1 MKKISIQ
8 TILGGLVLFML
19 AGGLFATAW
28 GEVTYDPDTWTYSG
42 SGTWS
47 EAVTITNPTT
57 FHFLDTETAT
67 FSGAITGNNS
77 VTKTGDGNWV
87 ISSTGTVLHNAVT
100 IEAGTVT
107 LNAQRPEKAFRGT
120 VTVNT
125 GAMLVSGSKDAF
137 GYTATTNPT
146 VFYLN
151 GGTLHKTVGEN
162 ETLGNVDL
170 YFTGGTMSA
179 DMGRYDILRSDVRF
193 FVRAAED
200 ATAEV
205 PTVSTISAPLVLRN
219 SIANDFSVDV
229 AANAHLDIT
238 GEISANIITAT
249 NTYPTL
255 IKTGAGILTLANVK
269 NAGIEIQAG
278 TANLTGTSSG
288 AISIASGGTAYLTAA
303 NSGSITVAS
312 GGTVYLQST
321 GHAQLDIAG
330 TANVGRSG
338 WERLMADKGVIHIR
352 DGGVLNLNMYDSMGY
367 RTGHSTTVNIYQGGR
382 MINTTS
388 NDSFRNMTF
397 NLYGG
402 TIDSKTGRYDILD
415 TLNFNI
421 LPAEGATET
430 TVSTVKGTWNFRTDT
445 FSSDG
450 ILSLNVA
457 ENAELRW
464 DGMFQENGMATP
476 TNPGRGTL
484 VKSGEG
490 ILRLTN
496 AGNTASQPV
505 MVEAGTLIV
514 ENNALAK
521 TSHLT
526 ITQNATLDPTATGT
540 SLEGN
545 YTLGGRQNLY
555 FDGDGF
561 NSFDVTGTIEILNT
575 AEFFLMS
582 ENPLDYQ
589 LFLDESFTVMEVTKT
604 DEMPDMIPILF
615 DPEIFNMPELRLWA
629 VWNDTGTALVT
640 QGGLPEPSTW
650 LLFTLGLGGLVW
662 YRKKCSHG

>member
-1 MKKISIQ
+1 MKKVFIQ
-8 TILGGLVLFML
+8 TIFRGLVLFML
-19 AGGLFATAW
+19 AGGLLATAW
-28 GEVTYDPDTWTYSG
+28 GEITYDPDTWTYSG

-67 FSGAITGNNS
+67 FSGTITGNNS
-77 VTKTGDGNWV
+77 ATKTGDGNWV
-87 ISSTGTVLHNAVT
+87 ISSAGTVLNNEVT
-100 IEAGTVT
+100 IDAGTVT
-107 LNAQRPEKAFRGT
+107 LNAQRSAKAFRGT
-120 VTVNT
+120 VTVNA
-125 GAMLVSGSKDAF
+125 GATLVSGSKDAF
-137 GYTATTNPT
+137 GYAATTNPT

-162 ETLGNVDL
+162 ETLGSVDI

-179 DMGRYDILRSDVRF
+179 DTGHYDILRSDVRF
-193 FVRAAED
+193 FVLAAQD
-200 ATAEV
+200 ATAEA
-205 PTVSTISAPLVLRN
+205 PTVSTISAPLLLRN
-219 SIANDFSVDV
+219 AIANGFSVDV

-238 GEISANIITAT
+238 GAISADIITAT
-249 NTYPTL
+249 STYPTL
-255 IKTGAGILTLANVK
+255 IKTGAGILTLANTGS
-269 NAGIEIQAG
+269 AGMEIQAG
-278 TANLTGTSSG
+278 TANLTGSSSGAISIASGATANLSGASSG

-303 NSGSITVAS
+303 NSGGITVAS

-321 GHAQLDIAG
+321 GHAQLDISG
-330 TANVGRSG
+330 TANVERGG
-338 WERLMADKGVIHIR
+338 GDRLMADKGVIHIR
-352 DGGVLNLNMYDSMGY
+352 DGGVLNLNMHDSMGY
-367 RTGHSTTVNIYQGGR
+367 AANGSTTVNIYQGGR

-402 TIDSKTGRYDILD
+402 TIDSNTGRYDILD

-445 FSSDG
+445 LSSDG

-476 TNPGRGTL
+476 ANPGRGTL

-496 AGNTASQPV
+496 AKNTAPQPV

-514 ENNALAK
+514 ENKALAK

-526 ITQNATLDPTATGT
+526 ITQNATLDPTTAGT
-540 SLEGN
+540 SLGGN

-561 NSFDVTGTIEILNT
+561 NPFEVTGTIEILDT
-575 AEFFLMS
+575 AKFFLIS

-589 LFLDESFTVMEVTKT
+589 L
-604 DEMPDMIPILF
+604 
-615 DPEIFNMPELRLWA
+615 
-629 VWNDTGTALVT
+629 
-640 QGGLPEPSTW
+640 
-650 LLFTLGLGGLVW
+650 
-662 YRKKCSHG
+662 